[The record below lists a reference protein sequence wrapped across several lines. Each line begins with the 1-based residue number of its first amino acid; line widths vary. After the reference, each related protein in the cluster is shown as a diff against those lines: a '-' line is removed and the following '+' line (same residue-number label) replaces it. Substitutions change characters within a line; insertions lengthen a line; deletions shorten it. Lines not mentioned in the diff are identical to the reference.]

1 LCGDDKGVMMI
12 VQKETLNQI
21 ADLRWKGFGIQSI
34 AAILG
39 LMVKDVDA
47 AIKGYKLIAWYERD
61 I

>member
-1 LCGDDKGVMMI
+1 MI

>member
-1 LCGDDKGVMMI
+1 MI
-12 VQKETLNQI
+12 TQKATLNEI
-21 ADLRWKGFGIQSI
+21 AELRWKGFGIQSI

-47 AIKGYKLIAWYERD
+47 AIKGYKFIAWYERD